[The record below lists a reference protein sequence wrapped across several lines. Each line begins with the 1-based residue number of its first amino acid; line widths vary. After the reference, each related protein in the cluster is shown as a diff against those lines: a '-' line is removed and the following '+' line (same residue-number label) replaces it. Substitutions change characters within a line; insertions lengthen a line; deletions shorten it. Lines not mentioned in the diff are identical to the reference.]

1 MKPLPG
7 QRAPLHAGQAVK
19 GPTAGSWGHGVS
31 GELHTR
37 FGGHSDTPPAGR
49 RGGRCDMRVWRRRS
63 VQRREDR
70 AGSLQLSGWRGAAP
84 GTSAHSGALGP
95 GPRGA
100 GTQPSAWVSSE
111 HKEGRRCQHPW
122 GLAAAK
128 ANSGGG
134 VEDTAWAGRGKMGQQ
149 PRSPPGASRAGAEA
163 PPDEGQRGQR
173 RSRLK
178 AQRSENK
185 DPGIRSHHFM
195 ANRWGNR
202 GNGGRL

>member
-1 MKPLPG
+1 MSGGGGQCSAEKTGWARCSSQAGEEPLQG
-7 QRAPLHAGQAVK
+7 QCALRALV
-19 GPTAGSWGHGVS
+19 
-31 GELHTR
+31 
-37 FGGHSDTPPAGR
+37 
-49 RGGRCDMRVWRRRS
+49 
-63 VQRREDR
+63 
-70 AGSLQLSGWRGAAP
+70 
-84 GTSAHSGALGP
+84 P

-128 ANSGGG
+128 VNSGGG
-134 VEDTAWAGRGKMGQQ
+134 VEDTAWEGRGKMGQQ

-173 RSRLK
+173 RPRLK